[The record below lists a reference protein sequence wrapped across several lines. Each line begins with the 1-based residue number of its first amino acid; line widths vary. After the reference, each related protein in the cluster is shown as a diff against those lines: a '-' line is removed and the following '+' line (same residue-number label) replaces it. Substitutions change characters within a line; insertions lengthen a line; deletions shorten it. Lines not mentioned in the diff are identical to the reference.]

1 MFDMS
6 FGEMIL
12 LAAIAL
18 IAIGP
23 KQLPDVA
30 RTVGKLLGE
39 LKKAVGDVTST
50 VANARDETDRALR
63 GVTDQLSNVTHDI
76 NKDLQR
82 HIDSTMNAEDLP
94 VHAGDPPFPEEP
106 KVPEE
111 PAVPEVKATAPPEQ
125 LPLTAESSGPKRDD
139 KKPAGGS
146 T

>member
-63 GVTDQLSNVTHDI
+63 GVTDDI
-76 NKDLQR
+76 NSSFR
-82 HIDSTMNAEDLP
+82 VEDLP
-94 VHAGDPPFPEEP
+94 AHPGQPPLQEDID
-106 KVPEE
+106 
-111 PAVPEVKATAPPEQ
+111 AAAATAK
-125 LPLTAESSGPKRDD
+125 LAAEKTNAEKTSGD
-139 KKPAGGS
+139 S